1 MAVPPF
7 TSTPPPERIFSREK
21 RRIFKKRNCE
31 SPFIRKQN
39 FFNEI
44 SGKIR
49 LKWGSTGRGR
59 EFYYSERRSGYPDPT
74 AGAALKFGYRPVVYI
89 CSKYRGDVETNVY
102 NAQLYSR
109 YAVEQGYIP
118 IAPHLLLPQF
128 VDEETERDL
137 ALFMGRVLMSKCS

>member
-1 MAVPPF
+1 MDQDY
-7 TSTPPPERIFSREK
+7 
-21 RRIFKKRNCE
+21 RN
-31 SPFIRKQN
+31 
-39 FFNEI
+39 
-44 SGKIR
+44 
-49 LKWGSTGRGR
+49 
-59 EFYYSERRSGYPDPT
+59 SEGYPDPT
-74 AGAALKFGYRPVVYI
+74 AGAALKFGYTPVVYI

-137 ALFMGRVLMSKCS
+137 ALFMGRVIMSKCSEVWVFGDERSEGMNAEIAYAAAKEKYIRFISEEEMTCTQ